1 MLNEQDLIFTK
12 PEMVKLLNLGE
23 LPKRTQ
29 FEQLPRILQL
39 AALEQQ
45 YSIESRSIIEVNK
58 EGCEEIEY
66 LPVSRNGLDC
76 LFKVVIQKTVDSN
89 QCLVGEII
97 AADGYIDFV
106 SNPIDDSTKDYL
118 KLILFIVAIA
128 FRDLIVA
135 RTQLRKRSLNKGFKK
150 EVRNCK
156 ISKPQ
161 PDSTPLRYI
170 PRIKG
175 NIDNNFAS
183 PKRLVERLK
192 EIAPYTRI
200 AHLRGLPSGHESSEN
215 ARQLANDYGWTL
227 PEGKTFVKKS
237 EINREEGA
245 DPEVIRSRFR
255 SISLLEILF

>member
-1 MLNEQDLIFTK
+1 M
-12 PEMVKLLNLGE
+12 
-23 LPKRTQ
+23 
-29 FEQLPRILQL
+29 

-58 EGCEEIEY
+58 NGCIEIEY
-66 LPVSRNGLDC
+66 LPLSRNGLES
-76 LFKVVIQKTVDSN
+76 LFKVVIHRNNDCN
-89 QCLVGEII
+89 QCLIGEIN
-97 AADGYIDFV
+97 AVDGYIDFV
-106 SNPIDDSTKDYL
+106 GSPVDESTEDYL
-118 KLILFIVAIA
+118 KLLLFIVAIA

-135 RTQLRKRSLNKGFKK
+135 RQRLKRKNIHRGFKK
-150 EVRNCK
+150 QIRK
-156 ISKPQ
+156 SKDYKPQ